1 MPYHFFWSK
10 IRIILHTDLKAVN
23 LSKFMGFRKGIILFV
38 TLKHHYDKFLKH
50 LFDKKRSLICI
61 LVTLPYQYGQFC
73 VVSFEFSAPHLT
85 WYSALHL

>member
-38 TLKHHYDKFLKH
+38 TLKHHSDEFFKALFLT
-50 LFDKKRSLICI
+50 KR
-61 LVTLPYQYGQFC
+61 
-73 VVSFEFSAPHLT
+73 EA
-85 WYSALHL
+85 